1 MGGVSKKEP
10 NLLKS
15 IKNKMKTIGFKIEHA
30 KSMGGVEK
38 VTKLVAKTDGFLMWS
53 LTTLQ
58 VWTPEA
64 TMSLHF
70 AYEMSEPTQGEHR
83 TYTRHTH

>member
-1 MGGVSKKEP
+1 
-10 NLLKS
+10 
-15 IKNKMKTIGFKIEHA
+15 MKTIGFKIEHA

-58 VWTPEA
+58 VWRPEA
-64 TMSLHF
+64 TIWLYF
-70 AYEMSEPTQGEHR
+70 AYETIDPTQGGHR
-83 TYTRHTH
+83 TYTGHTH

>member
-15 IKNKMKTIGFKIEHA
+15 IKNSRKTIGFKIEHA

-38 VTKLVAKTDGFLMWS
+38 VTKLVAKTAGFLMWS

-58 VWTPEA
+58 VWRPEA
-64 TMSLHF
+64 TIWLYF
-70 AYEMSEPTQGEHR
+70 AYETIDPTQGGHA
-83 TYTRHTH
+83 H